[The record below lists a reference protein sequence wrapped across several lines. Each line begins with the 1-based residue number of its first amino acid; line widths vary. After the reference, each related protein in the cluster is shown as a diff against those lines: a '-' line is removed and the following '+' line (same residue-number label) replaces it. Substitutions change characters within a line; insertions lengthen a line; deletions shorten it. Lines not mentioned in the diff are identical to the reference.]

1 MPERKKQRLALR
13 STDDGTF
20 TVELD
25 GQPLTIVSRVVI
37 VADAYGAAEVRL
49 TVPGEL
55 VAIDAEAEAFITAHT
70 LAGDDDSAS
79 THEPTVHVSLSDIDQ
94 NTIDAAVRRVLWRD
108 KLRDLRDPGK
118 YFRR

>member
-1 MPERKKQRLALR
+1 MPERRKKRLALR

-37 VADAYGAAEVRL
+37 VADANGAAEARL
-49 TVPGEL
+49 TIPGEL
-55 VAIDAEAEAFITAHT
+55 VAIDAEAAAFITAHT
-70 LAGDDDSAS
+70 PAGDDASVS
-79 THEPTVHVSLSDIDQ
+79 THEPTVHVSLSEIDQ
-94 NTIDAAVRRVLWRD
+94 QTIDAAVRRVMWRD
-108 KLRDLRDPGK
+108 KLRDLRNPGA